1 MDLRKPVN
9 TSAFL
14 KKELK
19 FKKRLDNV
27 LASEDLSHYRNL
39 VTRLLDDSNDE
50 CLDYVAALIFLN
62 QPNLYPRH
70 KKIVTIVP
78 ELKKSRE
85 PILSTSIIPKMIRYR
100 VDVGQKHQVSED
112 ALKNLFVEEA
122 GVDKKMIGDVEMRH
136 HYTLIDL
143 PEGMPADIFQLL
155 VTVKIQQQP
164 LKIKRLKKR
173 RFRSRSVKA

>member
-1 MDLRKPVN
+1 MDLEKTVHR
-9 TSAFL
+9 SAFL

-19 FKKRLDNV
+19 FKKRLDQV
-27 LASEDLSHYRNL
+27 LSTEDLSPYRDL
-39 VTRLLDDSNDE
+39 VSRLLADSKED
-50 CLDYVAALIFLN
+50 CLDYAAALIFLS

-70 KKIVTIVP
+70 KGVISAP
-78 ELKKSRE
+78 EIKKSPA
-85 PILSTSIIPKMIRYR
+85 PILIAPSAPKMIRYR

-112 ALKNLFVEEA
+112 ALRKLFIEEA

-143 PEGMPADIFQLL
+143 PDGMPADIFQLL
-155 VTVKIQQQP
+155 STVKIQQQT